1 MAAAASTPPLDGFV
15 LPMRILI
22 ALISITLLLHVVAEG
37 QAFPYREQIAF
48 TMGSDKGEV
57 TIQSEKD
64 VIRKG
69 ETYSLRYTFHVI
81 NSSYAV
87 YNWQFVSLKPLPG
100 QLAIYDSNKQYLGNL
115 SAFTGGSQAGI
126 SDDDWT
132 FFYGETFV
140 GKPLAF
146 RAGLIPNTKYDWD
159 HRLPSGEYYI
169 QLIMYKAFISSNPFR
184 LVGEK
189 IDFYKTFDRTE
200 LCRSNVLK
208 IQLVD

>member
-1 MAAAASTPPLDGFV
+1 
-15 LPMRILI
+15 MRILI
-22 ALISITLLLHVVAEG
+22 ALISITLLLPVVAEG
-37 QAFPYREQIAF
+37 QAFPYREQSAF
-48 TMGSDKGEV
+48 AMGSDKGEV

-69 ETYSLRYTFHVI
+69 DIYSLRYTFHVI

-87 YNWQFVSLKPLPG
+87 YNWQFISLKPLPG

-115 SAFTGGSQAGI
+115 IAFAGGSQAGI

-140 GKPLAF
+140 GKPLGF
-146 RAGLIPNTKYDWD
+146 RAGLIPNTKYDWTGSP
-159 HRLPSGEYYI
+159 LPSGEYYI
-169 QLIMYKAFISSNPFR
+169 QLVMYKAFISPNPFR
-184 LVGEK
+184 LLGDK